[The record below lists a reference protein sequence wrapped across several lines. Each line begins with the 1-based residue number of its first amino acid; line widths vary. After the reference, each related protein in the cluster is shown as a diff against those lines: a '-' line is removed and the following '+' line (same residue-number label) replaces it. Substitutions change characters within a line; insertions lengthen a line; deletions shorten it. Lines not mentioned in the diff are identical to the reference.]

1 MIILRLSKVLILT
14 ACSFILTT
22 SISSAG
28 VSAAD
33 VQPNMSPSA
42 SNVVVAD
49 LETRFESRVF
59 YYPVGF
65 GVPKSLPNFK
75 TEDGYIG
82 TLVLV
87 SYNTVDGIVAARYE
101 GYVYR

>member
-1 MIILRLSKVLILT
+1 MRLSKVLILT

-33 VQPNMSPSA
+33 IQPSTGTSV
-42 SNVVVAD
+42 SNVVAAK
-49 LETRFESRVF
+49 LESRFESVVF

-65 GVPKSLPNFK
+65 GVPKYL
-75 TEDGYIG
+75 TDHRTIDGYVG

-87 SYNTVDGIVAARYE
+87 SYHTVDGIVAARYE
-101 GYVYR
+101 GTVYR